1 MEYKRDK
8 VDSQVD
14 AIECSLRE
22 REAES
27 VAKNVFRVP
36 PDVSFDDH
44 PYQLEAINNWMESD
58 GQGIFDMATGA
69 GKTFTALGALSALS
83 EKLKDNIGVIILCPY
98 QHLVEQWVEDIKR
111 FNVTPLIDGIVFWT
125 KNPVPMLDKLYN
137 LQDYAYYFQF
147 TVNSY
152 GKDIEANIPS
162 KNDIIVPAF
171 RELSRIIGAEKVIWR
186 YDPIMLTSKY
196 TIDYHVNYFN
206 ELAKRLSGY
215 THKCVISFV
224 DFYRNT
230 QKHLKDLDILPLG
243 EKEMYELA
251 ERLVEIARENN
262 LIVESCAEKINLDQ
276 FGIRHGHCIDCDLF
290 EQILNC
296 KMDLSKDKNQR
307 PECGCMESLDIG
319 AYNTCKNGCKY
330 CYANFSQTTV
340 NKNTGLNNPYS
351 PLLFG
356 EVMPED
362 KIIERKMASLKN
374 NQLNLF

>member
-1 MEYKRDK
+1 MILSASRRTDIPTYYNEWLFNRIKEGFVYVRNPMNIHQISK
-8 VDSQVD
+8 
-14 AIECSLRE
+14 ISL
-22 REAES
+22 S
-27 VAKNVFRVP
+27 
-36 PDVSFDDH
+36 PDV
-44 PYQLEAINNWMESD
+44 
-58 GQGIFDMATGA
+58 
-69 GKTFTALGALSALS
+69 
-83 EKLKDNIGVIILCPY
+83 V
-98 QHLVEQWVEDIKR
+98 
-111 FNVTPLIDGIVFWT
+111 DGIVFWT

-307 PECGCMESLDIG
+307 PECGCMESIDIG

-340 NKNTGLNNPYS
+340 NKNTGLHNPYS

-362 KIIERKMASLKN
+362 KIIERKMVSLKN